1 MSNVSEIFSDIK
13 YLGKVKQF
21 LQEIES
27 KSEQESDLILKNTML
42 TKSVEEAELSLK
54 KLKTATDEKLNEVH
68 QKLKKKEEEVDQEKT
83 KYTELYERSLRSFT
97 EIKKTQ
103 KLEKE
108 KILMEVELLRQKVN
122 DGEREKA
129 QLMESYGNLNKSFET
144 INYKMGEV
152 EKNIK
157 QEREDI
163 ISELEKLEKQKSS
176 LENKGHLKE
185 EEIVKINDQKAALIH
200 QLQEKEKEHSRL
212 MGSYDELKKNYKEVK
227 GRIVEV
233 EDKAWS
239 EKDKFLK
246 EVQSL
251 KIDKKV
257 LEEKEKMKKSF
268 ENDLTSMMHKRT
280 DDNFQEREFLNK
292 NATDQERLNL
302 IMQVENLKQK
312 NKELKDKL
320 DEISNFKHELKRDIL
335 DVFDDTTNKYLSTWQ
350 EIKTE
355 WNLEIG
361 KLHSAEIEIDKYSK
375 ARYGVGLFEEEKN
388 SDEVIVTSEEI
399 SSTENK
405 EEVGSEVLSSIK
417 ADVSLPEAGDDY
429 QQFKDVILSILH
441 DGEVADNMLVGVEEL
456 QKLKTYITDKNGRAG
471 ILDLLENSDADADD
485 KVISYEFAEKEM
497 KEFVSK
503 FLQKSE
509 VDEEN
514 VLEFDLESEKG
525 IIGQLEGIKDSIKR

>member
-1 MSNVSEIFSDIK
+1 MSNIGEMFSDMK

-21 LQEIES
+21 LQEIEN
-27 KSEQESDLILKNTML
+27 KSEQESDLLLKNTML
-42 TKSVEEAELSLK
+42 TKSVEDAELSLK
-54 KLKTATDEKLNEVH
+54 NLKMATDEKLNEIH
-68 QKLKKKEEEVDQEKT
+68 QKLKKKEEEIDQEKT
-83 KYTELYERSLRSFT
+83 KYTELYERSLKSFT

-108 KILMEVELLRQKVN
+108 KVLIEVELLRQKVD
-122 DGEREKA
+122 DGEKEKA
-129 QLMESYGNLNKSFET
+129 QLMEGYGNLNKSFET

-176 LENKGHLKE
+176 LENRGHLKE
-185 EEIVKINDQKAALIH
+185 EEIAKINDQKAALIH

-257 LEEKEKMKKSF
+257 LEEKEKMKRSF
-268 ENDLTSMMHKRT
+268 ENELKKDLTSMMHKKVN
-280 DDNFQEREFLNK
+280 DNFQEREFLNK

-302 IMQVENLKQK
+302 IIQVENLKQE

-320 DEISNFKHELKRDIL
+320 DEISKFEYELKDSIL
-335 DVFDDTTNKYLSTWQ
+335 DVFDDTTGKYHSTWN
-350 EIKTE
+350 EIKAK

-375 ARYGVGLFEEEKN
+375 SRYGVGILREEKN
-388 SDEVIVTSEEI
+388 LRPKIDVPEIISFTKKENIVADFSSSKTDDAQQLLKDEV
-399 SSTENK
+399 
-405 EEVGSEVLSSIK
+405 
-417 ADVSLPEAGDDY
+417 
-429 QQFKDVILSILH
+429 LSILH
-441 DGEVADNMLVGVEEL
+441 DGEVSDSMFVEAEEL
-456 QKLKTYITDKNGRAG
+456 QKLKAFIISKKGNAT
-471 ILDLLENSDADADD
+471 ILELLDNIEISTEDE
-485 KVISYEFAEKEM
+485 VISYEFAEKEI
-497 KEFVSK
+497 KEFVLE
-503 FLQKSE
+503 FLEESE
-509 VDEEN
+509 VNEEGI
-514 VLEFDLESEKG
+514 LEFDLKSEKG
-525 IIGQLEGIKDSIKR
+525 IIGQLEGIKDSIKK